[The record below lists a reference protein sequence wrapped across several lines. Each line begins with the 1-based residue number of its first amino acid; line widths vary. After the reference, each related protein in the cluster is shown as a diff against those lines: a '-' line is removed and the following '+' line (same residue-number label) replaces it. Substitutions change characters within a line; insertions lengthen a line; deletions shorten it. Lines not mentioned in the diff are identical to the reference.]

1 MRRGRRSRQSVGHT
15 GSVRARQERQQ
26 SEGRANRRSRS
37 GLTSDTTSLR
47 RSERLSGGLLESGL
61 AEEAEATRARLRI
74 SSRQSRI
81 TEEREEEREEPNIG
95 RRNSTSYS
103 PPTGPNSMHHN
114 TNINGAMSGPDRS
127 YELELAYHLP
137 QRVQVNTPIS
147 PSPAVQLHI
156 RNPTTGYEISGQDE
170 LGNLFVT
177 ISLCREDGEGPL
189 PQNHETQ
196 GTAASLESINEGT
209 QSSDMSEPNDSGAN
223 IPLDQQVG
231 SFAHFSNFKIIRP
244 GDYRLKFM
252 LVKVE
257 QPGSVPPG
265 SRGVDR
271 GGSRVLTT
279 YVSPDVIVA
288 QEDPVSQFYDNSAI
302 QFIDHVRANGSNMP
316 APQ

>member
-1 MRRGRRSRQSVGHT
+1 MRRGRRPRQSVGHT

-37 GLTSDTTSLR
+37 DLTSDATPLR
-47 RSERLSGGLLESGL
+47 RSERLSGSILESGL
-61 AEEAEATRARLRI
+61 AEEAEATRSRLRI
-74 SSRQSRI
+74 SSRQSRVS
-81 TEEREEEREEPNIG
+81 EEREEPNIG

-103 PPTGPNSMHHN
+103 PPTEQNNMHHN
-114 TNINGAMSGPDRS
+114 TSINGTMSGPDRS

-137 QRVQVNTPIS
+137 QRTQVNTPIS

-170 LGNLFVT
+170 LGYLFVT
-177 ISLCREDGEGPL
+177 ISLCREDGEGLL

-196 GTAASLESINEGT
+196 GTAASLEPINEGT
-209 QSSDMSEPNDSGAN
+209 QSSDMLEPNDSGAS

-231 SFAHFSNFKIIRP
+231 SFAHFPNFKIIRP
-244 GDYRLKFM
+244 GNYRLKFM

-288 QEDPVSQFYDNSAI
+288 QEDPVSQSY
-302 QFIDHVRANGSNMP
+302 G
-316 APQ
+316 